1 MDMTAAL
8 NKYFTYH
15 PATNQSTTDNLM
27 ETTPS
32 KPAIKVML
40 RNVYGEEKIYPACG
54 KAEVFTEMLGQ
65 KTLTDYQ
72 VEMIK
77 KLGFQVEIVT
87 SHKAQYL

>member
-1 MDMTAAL
+1 MTTAP
-8 NKYFTYH
+8 TQ
-15 PATNQSTTDNLM
+15 P
-27 ETTPS
+27 TPS
-32 KPAIKVML
+32 KPTIKVML

-54 KAEVFTEMLGQ
+54 KAEVFVEMLEQ